1 MCLGRVGILE
11 SVETRSM
18 YRFVAKLGKKEP
30 VRVGEG

>member
-1 MCLGRVGILE
+1 MCLGRVSYME

-18 YRFVAKLGKKEP
+18 YTVVAKFERKES